1 MIEKIKQWFI
11 IKFTNHNRKDLT
23 EKIDIHATFTSEE
36 ESLKAIQELS
46 KYIAEMNPCSL
57 ESTLSIER
65 FPAGYR
71 IVISIIIEKSKHS
84 KCTSYLSDVSS
95 WIYDAKTI
103 CSYNVCVHL

>member
-1 MIEKIKQWFI
+1 MIEKIRQWFI
-11 IKFTNHNRKDLT
+11 TKFNNHRKDLV

-95 WIYDAKTI
+95 WICDAKTI